1 MTCEH
6 SLTFSGVL
14 LGDNGRS
21 LADSS
26 DLPWTEYLNL
36 DAGCYLP
43 CFMPRPTRGP
53 GQSTQYLPTTEQI
66 SDIYTFDPHEE
77 SEWLTL
83 TGASAIKQEPYL
95 LVGRILQ
102 LATMSL
108 AKVIQVMEEDV
119 TACQQAEATESA
131 AASTQLKFTLALLK
145 SMRTYV
151 TDNLLIVRDQPRV
164 HHLSTFKELKTDLE
178 YLLARIEIISGRCN
192 RMTDILLSTMS
203 ILESQKS
210 IEQSEQVNKLTRLA
224 FVYIPLSFISSIFG
238 MNVKEIQVNPS
249 IWVFFLTAIVF
260 TSLWVCVVS
269 WQNIKRWASAL
280 ATRWHKFRKRVSRH
294 LLIVQARWLGGE
306 WMKWKDHRREL
317 CSCSGLLHGR
327 Q

>member
-1 MTCEH
+1 
-6 SLTFSGVL
+6 
-14 LGDNGRS
+14 
-21 LADSS
+21 
-26 DLPWTEYLNL
+26 
-36 DAGCYLP
+36 
-43 CFMPRPTRGP
+43 
-53 GQSTQYLPTTEQI
+53 
-66 SDIYTFDPHEE
+66 
-77 SEWLTL
+77 
-83 TGASAIKQEPYL
+83 
-95 LVGRILQ
+95 
-102 LATMSL
+102 
-108 AKVIQVMEEDV
+108 
-119 TACQQAEATESA
+119 
-131 AASTQLKFTLALLK
+131 
-145 SMRTYV
+145 MRTYV

-306 WMKWKDHRREL
+306 
-317 CSCSGLLHGR
+317 
-327 Q
+327 